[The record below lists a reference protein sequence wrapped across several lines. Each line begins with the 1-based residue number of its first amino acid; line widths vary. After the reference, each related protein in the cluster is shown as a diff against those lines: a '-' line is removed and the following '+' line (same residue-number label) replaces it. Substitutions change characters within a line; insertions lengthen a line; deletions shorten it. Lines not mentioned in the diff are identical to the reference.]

1 MKKLLA
7 AAGLAA
13 LVFAEFTT
21 LSVMTAEPANAAV
34 CARGYRGAAC
44 AGPRGV
50 VAVGRPRVYRPVRV
64 YRRW

>member
-13 LVFAEFTT
+13 LVFTT

-44 AGPRGV
+44 VGPRGA

>member
-34 CARGYRGAAC
+34 CARGWRGAGC
-44 AGPRGV
+44 VGPRGA
-50 VAVGRPRVYRPVRV
+50 VAVRRPPVRV